1 MFSQEWQVNSVAKVS
16 KELGTTRVL
25 FETSERSFG
34 RSREVVWSR
43 SPAHLQ
49 RLEHRHR
56 QSCPKVWGQESES
69 IGIRILNI
77 YII

>member
-1 MFSQEWQVNSVAKVS
+1 MTSVAKVS
-16 KELGTTRVL
+16 KELGTTGVL
-25 FETSERSFG
+25 FESSERSFSG
-34 RSREVVWSR
+34 SREAVWSR
-43 SPAHLQ
+43 SPANLQ

-56 QSCPKVWGQESES
+56 QSRPRVLRQESES